1 MHVVV
6 PGEVLSARV
15 SLGLPDLTKRKKLAL
30 WIRFDT
36 SCIML
41 YSRNLKKWCR
51 SRVHDYVRSESDPS
65 ANLLLL
71 HPHHPSDPMASS
83 EIPVGNSIPAFTEH
97 AISVSLPKLADNVA
111 YEEGEARILDAMVS
125 GYPRFFIQ
133 RNIRKVSGRFFLL
146 PSGAPHT
153 TPPHAHSFPRNW
165 NKNSAHAPKAPFSSP
180 PANPPKHAAHSS
192 PHETSSRASYNT
204 ASPTASASSSFYSHR
219 TNPASPSNSGSILV
233 WESRVGSQSDVSQ
246 RSHRPRLRP
255 HRPLPANPPQ
265 TGIMRRLSLYLHDTS
280 RWRPRSAQTSLCIS
294 NSDTDG
300 IWTSRRR
307 NWPRAR
313 CVGVLR
319 ACWCA
324 MRVMRLSLCRACVV
338 LQ

>member
-6 PGEVLSARV
+6 PGEVLSALV
-15 SLGLPDLTKRKKLAL
+15 SLGPPDLTKRKKVAL

-51 SRVHDYVRSESDPS
+51 SRVHDYVRSETDPR

-153 TPPHAHSFPRNW
+153 ISDVAFRATGTKIRHTLRELPSLPLPQIRRSMPRIPLRTRRPRACRTILHLRPPLHLPR
-165 NKNSAHAPKAPFSSP
+165 AIPTGQVQHRQAIL
-180 PANPPKHAAHSS
+180 AAHRSGHLQS
-192 PHETSSRASYNT
+192 TRRAMS
-204 ASPTASASSSFYSHR
+204 
-219 TNPASPSNSGSILV
+219 
-233 WESRVGSQSDVSQ
+233 
-246 RSHRPRLRP
+246 
-255 HRPLPANPPQ
+255 
-265 TGIMRRLSLYLHDTS
+265 
-280 RWRPRSAQTSLCIS
+280 RSARIGLLSAPIDHSQQT
-294 NSDTDG
+294 
-300 IWTSRRR
+300 
-307 NWPRAR
+307 
-313 CVGVLR
+313 LR
-319 ACWCA
+319 KPA
-324 MRVMRLSLCRACVV
+324 LCVV
-338 LQ
+338 